1 MAHRD
6 VSDEKQFQKDYYGQL
21 VGFTVTQVEQKV
33 EDMGGYEE
41 VWPQITLKKGPK
53 EIQLE
58 VSRDEE
64 GNGPGFLFGLEMRV
78 RIDPNNPPPKL
89 D

>member
-1 MAHRD
+1 MGHRKIE
-6 VSDEKQFQKDYYGQL
+6 DEKQFQKDYYGQL
-21 VGFTVTQVEQKV
+21 VGFTVTKFEPKV

-41 VWPQITLKKGPK
+41 VWPRLTLKKG
-53 EIQLE
+53 EQEVEVE

-64 GNGPGFLFGLEMRV
+64 GNGPGFLFGLEIKVRV
-78 RIDPNNPPPKL
+78 DPNDPPPKL